1 MAKCFLCGC
10 NCSTWNRRAERHHIF
25 GGANRPLSEKY
36 GLVVVL
42 CHQCH
47 NEPPYGVHHNAESM
61 QFLHEYGQKKAMQEQ
76 GWTADE
82 FRQVFG
88 RNYINDK

>member
-1 MAKCFLCGC
+1 MAECFLCGC
-10 NCSTWNRRAERHHIF
+10 NCSTCGRRAERHHIY

-47 NEPPYGVHHNAESM
+47 NEPPYGVHHNKESM
-61 QFLHEYGQKKAMQEQ
+61 QFLHEYGQRKAMQEQ
-76 GWTADE
+76 GWTVDE

-88 RNYINDK
+88 RSYIND

>member
-1 MAKCFLCGC
+1 
-10 NCSTWNRRAERHHIF
+10 
-25 GGANRPLSEKY
+25 
-36 GLVVVL
+36 
-42 CHQCH
+42 
-47 NEPPYGVHHNAESM
+47 M

-88 RNYINDK
+88 RNYLRD